1 MRIAAWV
8 NVIFLAEDER
18 HEAYGYRNRG
28 LRFVSL
34 HPDLLAVEQHDCVG
48 KFVLGCSGESG
59 DEQPANGLVEKRPR
73 G

>member
-1 MRIAAWV
+1 MRHTDA
-8 NVIFLAEDER
+8 
-18 HEAYGYRNRG
+18 RNRG

-34 HPDLLAVEQHDCVG
+34 HPDVLAVEQHDCVG
-48 KFVLGCSGESG
+48 KFVLGCSWESG